1 MPVQTARRDATNPLF
16 RDPGILK
23 DIIFVDGNPE
33 EAGFLTFTSMQEK
46 QRVIV
51 PEPSWGIESYLPNSD
66 TTDGTAASTAS
77 NIPVSN
83 PHYFIVGDIWFNDR
97 TGEHFYVTGVD
108 TSGGQITAT
117 RGIGAL
123 NSGSGTAAAA
133 MESGDS
139 LFRLATSVNP
149 QRSTAQTYRSQSLT
163 QVIQYTQAFRYEIN
177 VGRESMKE
185 EYYVDRNEWDAEY
198 EKARKE
204 ARIDI
209 NRQFMLGE
217 KSKIADGDNFIR
229 TMQGIYNTPTTYEKD
244 FSGTLYK
251 NDFDAFLAREAFR
264 WGSRN
269 KVLFAGNGLIQSIS
283 QAADG
288 YVEIQE
294 DKLAEKA
301 GFGYEIKYYQSQTG
315 RIKIVEDR
323 SLTDTRPNDGV
334 VVDMDQI
341 KYCHFSNKGIMDDL
355 HVVDNSQEKDATDKA
370 SYIYGQI
377 GLIWGDEKTHA
388 RIKNADKGARGS
400 SID

>member
-1 MPVQTARRDATNPLF
+1 MAVQTTRRDSTNPLF

-33 EAGFLTFTSMQEK
+33 EAGFLTFVSMLEK
-46 QRVIV
+46 ERVMV
-51 PEPSWGIESYLPNSD
+51 PEPSWGVESYLPNSD
-66 TTDGTAASTAS
+66 TTDGTATTSAS

-83 PHYFIVGDIWFNDR
+83 PSYFIAGDIWFNDR
-97 TGEHFYVTGVD
+97 TGEHFLVESVD
-108 TSGGQITAT
+108 ISGGQIQVI

-123 NSGSGTAAAA
+123 NGESGTAAAA

-139 LFRLATSVNP
+139 LFRLGTTVNS
-149 QRSTAQTYRSQSLT
+149 QRSTAQTPRSQSLVKYT
-163 QVIQYTQAFRYEIN
+163 QYTQAFRYEIN

-204 ARIDI
+204 ARKDI
-209 NRQFMLGE
+209 NRQFMFGE
-217 KSKIADGDNFIR
+217 KSKIADGSGFKR

-269 KVLFAGNGLIQSIS
+269 KVLFAGDGLIQSIN

-294 DKLAEKA
+294 DKLAAKA
-301 GFGYEIKYYQSQTG
+301 GFGYEIKYYQSQAG

-323 SLTDTRPNDGV
+323 SLSDTRPYDGV
-334 VVDMDQI
+334 VVDMSQV
-341 KYCHFSNKGIMDDL
+341 KYCHFSNNGIMDDL
-355 HVVDNSQEKDATDKA
+355 HVVDNSQESDATDKA

-377 GLIWGDEKTHA
+377 GLMWGDEKTHA